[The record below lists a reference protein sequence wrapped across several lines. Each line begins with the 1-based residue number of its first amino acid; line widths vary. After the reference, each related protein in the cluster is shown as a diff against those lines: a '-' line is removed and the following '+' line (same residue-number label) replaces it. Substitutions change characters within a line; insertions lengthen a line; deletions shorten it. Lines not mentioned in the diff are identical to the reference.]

1 MSRTR
6 AAAVLA
12 ALVAV
17 LVVGP
22 VVGPAVGPGVGTA
35 AGAVGG
41 SDAPARPNL
50 LPADDDMHECAGRD
64 DSFFVPE
71 DTAGSRFLWYCRN
84 GKQGSGFRPTTRE
97 SDWVND
103 KDDDMSLGRWAAR
116 NGSPDG
122 SVDFAKLRDE
132 PCDTFRGGNGLE
144 RRQCLNLHGL
154 RTERAQGV
162 CTQWRKLID
171 DLSRSDPQNVPPYND
186 AQDGAVISQCDT
198 DNPVLTGAY
207 RVKPRMD
214 SNQYSRTDFSA
225 PPGVTK
231 PLGELLSVGTWIALS
246 ASVVGILISAGR
258 LALARSRGVG
268 ETAQG
273 AFVVLAAS
281 VLAGSST
288 ALAQFFLFA

>member
-1 MSRTR
+1 MSRGR
-6 AAAVLA
+6 AAAVVA
-12 ALVAV
+12 AVAAV

-22 VVGPAVGPGVGTA
+22 VVGPVAGPVA
-35 AGAVGG
+35 A
-41 SDAPARPNL
+41 ARAGPPNL

-64 DSFFVPE
+64 DSFYVPE

-171 DLSRSDPQNVPPYND
+171 DLSRTDPQNVPSYNA

-198 DNPVLTGAY
+198 DNPVLTAAY
-207 RVKPRMD
+207 RVKPRVD

-231 PLGELLSVGTWIALS
+231 PLGELLSVGTWIALC
-246 ASVVGILISAGR
+246 ASVVGIVISAGR

-273 AFVVLAAS
+273 ALVVLAAS